1 MVASIQM
8 KTVQIKDS
16 WQQVRVQFQES
27 WTALTDDDIQ
37 ASLGRRQWLVSK
49 IQEKYGLS
57 KEQAENALKDW
68 EIQHRSFL

>member
-1 MVASIQM
+1 M

>member
-1 MVASIQM
+1 MEVSIQM
-8 KTVQIKDS
+8 KTEQIKDS

>member
-1 MVASIQM
+1 MVVSMQM
-8 KTVQIKDS
+8 KTVQIKDR